1 VTQPMEILQ
10 EHFSCVKEE
19 LARRERRRAEL
30 GQEFVKLENERTEN
44 ENRIK
49 ELIGEERAYEQTFQ
63 IIERGEWSLR
73 RGY

>member
-1 VTQPMEILQ
+1 VTQPMEIL
-10 EHFSCVKEE
+10 
-19 LARRERRRAEL
+19 
-30 GQEFVKLENERTEN
+30 
-44 ENRIK
+44 K